1 MIKMEIGGVHLSQNE
16 FSITIIMHKIR
27 QGAFLGHDLKP

>member
-1 MIKMEIGGVHLSQNE
+1 MKMEKGGVHLSKNE

-27 QGAFLGHDLKP
+27 QGAFLGQDLKS